1 MRAFGGAD
9 KDDAAPD
16 GDAGDA
22 PRRVVSLKKK
32 TDGGGGGADDASP
45 RAAKRSR
52 DAGDTAAANGEEAGE
67 PRKRG
72 VRGRGAAT
80 YQSSVVAAVDDG
92 PRRDPPEADP
102 TRVLKVRP
110 PRVRGRT
117 SAGARRVAPMGGA
130 RARGRADAR

>member
-9 KDDAAPD
+9 RDDAAPD
-16 GDAGDA
+16 GDAGEE

-32 TDGGGGGADDASP
+32 ADGGGADDAP
-45 RAAKRSR
+45 RAGAKRAL
-52 DAGDTAAANGEEAGE
+52 DAGDTAAGNGDEAGE

-72 VRGRGAAT
+72 VRGRGVAT

-102 TRVLKVRP
+102 TRVLKVRRARVRSRASAGG
-110 PRVRGRT
+110 PRVALMGRV
-117 SAGARRVAPMGGA
+117 RMGGGEVV
-130 RARGRADAR
+130 R